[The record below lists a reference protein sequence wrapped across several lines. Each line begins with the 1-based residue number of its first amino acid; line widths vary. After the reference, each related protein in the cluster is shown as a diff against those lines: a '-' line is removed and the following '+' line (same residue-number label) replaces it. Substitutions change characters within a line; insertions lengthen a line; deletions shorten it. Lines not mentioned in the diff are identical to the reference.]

1 MLRRVCLFTLALVL
15 HAAVPALAQT
25 QPAPRRT
32 VPQPR
37 TNPYLS
43 ASTWTLGL
51 VAGGLDGAS
60 LGMANDLATAL
71 NKFPELRIVPM
82 IGTSSIQNI
91 NDLLYLKGVDAAI
104 VHQDVLSY
112 LKRTKRM
119 PGIDDRI
126 QYIARLH
133 SEEFHVLA
141 RMKYMCLGDLTGR
154 KVNFG
159 PEGSG
164 SAMTAQTVFE
174 AQKVKVQPR
183 YFDHAAAMEKLR
195 SGEIDAMVFVSG
207 KPSRAFAKIRYTDYV
222 HFLDVAF
229 VDKLQQASYL
239 PAIMTHDDYPDLI
252 APAETVS
259 TVAVSAV
266 LVAAPSRAR
275 RDTVKLS
282 RFVKSF
288 FSKFEQLRSKPYH
301 GKWRE
306 VNLRAPVAGWTHLPA
321 AEKWLSEHPQAEEQS
336 PASLIAGL
344 ETRLRASIPAGRE
357 PPTTDQ
363 LRGMFTKF
371 LNGRQP
377 GEGGS
382 REKLFN
388 QFVHWYQQTN
398 PN

>member
-1 MLRRVCLFTLALVL
+1 MLRRVCLFTLALALCAAAPVL
-15 HAAVPALAQT
+15 SQTGAAPQ
-25 QPAPRRT
+25 RT
-32 VPQPR
+32 VPQPP
-37 TNPYLS
+37 TNPYLT
-43 ASTWTLGL
+43 ASNWTLGL
-51 VAGGLDGAS
+51 MAGGINGAS
-60 LGMANDLATAL
+60 LEMADDLASAL

-91 NDLLYLKGVDAAI
+91 NDLLFLKGVDVAI

-119 PGIDDRI
+119 PDIDDRVH
-126 QYIARLH
+126 YVARLH

-174 AQKVKVQPR
+174 AQNVKVQPQ
-183 YFDHAAAMEKLR
+183 YLDHGAAIEKLR
-195 SGEIDAMVFVSG
+195 SGEIDAMAFVSG
-207 KPSRAFAKIRYTDYV
+207 KPSRAFSKIHYMDNV
-222 HFLDVAF
+222 HFLDVEF
-229 VDKLQQASYL
+229 VDDLQKNNYL

-266 LVAAPSRAR
+266 MVASHTGAR
-275 RDTVKLS
+275 YQNAKLS
-282 RFVKSF
+282 RFVESF
-288 FSKFEQLRSKPYH
+288 FSKFEQLRGKPYH
-301 GKWRE
+301 GKWQE
-306 VNLRAPVAGWTHLPA
+306 VNLHAPVAGWTRLAA
-321 AEKWLSEHPQAEEQS
+321 AEQWLTKNPQTEDDN
-336 PASLIAGL
+336 PAILIAGL
-344 ETRLRASIPAGRE
+344 EAKLRASIPAGKE
-357 PPTTDQ
+357 PPTADQ
-363 LRGMFTKF
+363 LRGMFAKF
-371 LNGRQP
+371 LQGRRP
-377 GEGGS
+377 GEGGD
-382 REKLFN
+382 REELFN